1 MENEIE
7 KELSDIIDGWM
18 NDLINKLK
26 SGSGSTPQRGL
37 WDRFKGSIANLFYG
51 RTGDR
56 AKKNNPYYWQNRFG
70 DDLGSEVKEWLTLED
85 YLKLRSIIDGF
96 ETDLQNKI
104 LLLEGGENLRIWW
117 FLRKAAE
124 DLKQKLLPVLSKYA
138 GNVVA
143 NPEPKTANKDDT
155 SAPTG
160 SKKIN
165 IDRKRPAAVDS
176 AADKPAAKPATGK
189 PAAKPAAEKPAAEKP
204 AAEKPAA
211 EKPAAEKPAAEK
223 PAAEK
228 PAAEKPAAEKPAA
241 KPEDEPAEPVDDFER
256 AKLQMNNFY
265 MGLDDKEKIIKSVQ
279 INVIKP
285 IFDKLSPRK
294 KKELNFGWGRIQ
306 RSLPH
311 NIDELKSYLDVHL
324 LDKLSEIIDRK
335 QKEILEM
342 LGLMSEDS

>member
-7 KELSDIIDGWM
+7 KELSDIVDGWM

-85 YLKLRSIIDGF
+85 YSKLRSIIDGF

-143 NPEPKTANKDDT
+143 NPEPTTANKDDT

-165 IDRKRPAAVDS
+165 IDRKRPDAE
-176 AADKPAAKPATGK
+176 KPAAKPDAEK
-189 PAAKPAAEKPAAEKP
+189 PAAKPAAEKPAAKP

-211 EKPAAEKPAAEK
+211 KPAAEKPAAK
-223 PAAEK
+223 PDAEK
-228 PAAEKPAAEKPAA
+228 PAAKPDAEKPAA

-256 AKLQMNNFY
+256 AKLKMNNFY

-279 INVIKP
+279 KNVIKP

-311 NIDELKSYLDVHL
+311 NIDELKSYLDVYL

-335 QKEILEM
+335 QKEILRM
-342 LGLMSEDS
+342 LDLISGDS